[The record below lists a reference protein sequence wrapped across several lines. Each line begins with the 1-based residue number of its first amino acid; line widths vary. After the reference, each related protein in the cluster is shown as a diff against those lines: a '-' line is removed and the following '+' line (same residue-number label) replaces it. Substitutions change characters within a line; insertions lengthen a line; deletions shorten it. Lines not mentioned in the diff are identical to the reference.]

1 MMVPMDDAIE
11 YSPVGRFGGLAMR
24 RLAALA
30 AAGAPMMGAPSPVSA
45 PQSVIANFASAAPTM
60 HYDAEAGGMVYDTP
74 PSQQASGYDPN
85 DPIFSQ
91 MGGSPGA
98 PGSGMAINPRT
109 GRLEQVY
116 SIYGQPDPQTAG
128 PQVELRRYFESDPD
142 RPGNAQSLAGYAPG
156 YYSNDN
162 FNTFDNFASRA
173 IEILGLAGLGAG
185 AGGVLP
191 AEGAAAAG
199 GTVADAT
206 VPAVAS
212 GGGASSV
219 LSTWTPA
226 DALASEDALAGQA
239 MNNYAASQGTI
250 LGDPTA
256 GTGPLWQGNTFNGSG
271 AAIPFGAP
279 GDIMPGGEPVN
290 VAPASVAPA
299 VPAPVAE
306 APAPAPNPSGAAP
319 EPSMFDSIAKGV
331 GTALGVG
338 GLLNAGAN
346 LLGGKLQADAASDAA
361 RIQSDATDRA
371 TAATAK
377 AAADA
382 IAEQRRQYDTNRDDL
397 APYRA
402 AGTTALTNLGA
413 GVGPDGLSGALTRKF
428 TLDDFWKDPVVQAGY
443 QSGLDLGTKAL
454 RNAAPLTTGIDS
466 GAAMKEL
473 TKFGTDYTG
482 NMAAGSYGR
491 FVGDQGNQFNKEA
504 ALAGIGQAATN
515 TGVSAGTA
523 TAGNIAQTG
532 MTAGTN
538 IANLMSGQGNAGAAA
553 RIGGANA
560 WTGALN
566 NISNWWQSQDLLNR
580 LQSMPRQA
588 MSGISNWASPAYTGY
603 GAQGDYQYG

>member
-24 RLAALA
+24 RLAALSA
-30 AAGAPMMGAPSPVSA
+30 PAPMMGAPSPVSA
-45 PQSVIANFASAAPTM
+45 PQSVIANFASAAPAM

-74 PSQQASGYDPN
+74 PAQRGY
-85 DPIFSQ
+85 
-91 MGGSPGA
+91 A
-98 PGSGMAINPRT
+98 PGSIQPIVGPDGMYYGINPRT
-109 GRLEQVY
+109 GQQEPLY
-116 SIYGQPDPQTAG
+116 LDNDTSYLYFPSDGGMPATASQAG
-128 PQVELRRYFESDPD
+128 APTYHSD
-142 RPGNAQSLAGYAPG
+142 N
-156 YYSNDN
+156 N
-162 FNTFDNFASRA
+162 FNTFDEFMSRF
-173 IEILGLAGLGAG
+173 IPIAGVAALGAG
-185 AGGVLP
+185 ATGALP
-191 AEGAAAAG
+191 AEGTAAAG

-206 VPAVAS
+206 VPAAAS

-219 LSTWTPA
+219 IANWTPA
-226 DALASEDALAGQA
+226 DALASEDALGGQA

-271 AAIPFGAP
+271 AAVPFGAP

-299 VPAPVAE
+299 VPAPAAE

-361 RIQSDATDRA
+361 RIQSEATDRA

-580 LQSMPRQA
+580 LQNMPRQA
-588 MSGISNWASPAYTGY
+588 MSGISNWASPSSYIGPLGY
-603 GAQGDYQYG
+603 NPQPE